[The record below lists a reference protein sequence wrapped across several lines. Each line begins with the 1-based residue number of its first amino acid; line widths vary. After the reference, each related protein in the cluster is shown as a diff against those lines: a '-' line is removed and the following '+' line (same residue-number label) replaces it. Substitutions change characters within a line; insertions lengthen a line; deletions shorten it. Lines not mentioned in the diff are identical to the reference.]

1 MAKPDGHSSALCS
14 PPLLLGAHVSIAG
27 GVHKAIERG
36 AEHGCTAIQI
46 FVKGNTRW
54 DFPPL
59 DALEVK
65 MFKQGRRHSTVKC
78 VIAHGIY
85 LINLAST
92 DRLVR
97 ERSIADVVDELQ
109 RCEALGVDALVIHPG
124 AHGGAGTEAGIRN
137 VARALDTIFEQV
149 GKGRCQL
156 LLETTAGQGTALGA
170 TFDELRSILDQTKHR
185 RRLGVCLDTAHVFAA
200 GYDLR
205 TSEGYDALWRDFD
218 TILGRGLLRAI
229 HLNDSKGRCGSRLD
243 RHEHLG
249 KGLIGAQAFRR
260 LLSDPT
266 LRGVPMVTETPNS
279 PDAQE
284 IRWLFKLAKRA
295 RPASAP

>member
-1 MAKPDGHSSALCS
+1 MGKSDDRLSTRSS

-36 AEHGCTAIQI
+36 TEHGCTAIQI

-54 DFPPL
+54 DFPSLNPL
-59 DALEVK
+59 EIK
-65 MFKQGRRHSTVKC
+65 MFKQARRHSTVKC

-92 DRLVR
+92 DPLIRAK
-97 ERSIADVVDELQ
+97 SIADVVDELR

-124 AHGGAGTEAGIRN
+124 AHGGAGIESGIRN
-137 VARALDTIFEQV
+137 VAHALDDIFEQV

-170 TFDELRSILDQTKHR
+170 SFDELRAILDQTSHR

-205 TSEGYDALWRDFD
+205 TPEGYVRLWRDFD
-218 TILGRGLLRAI
+218 NILGRELLRAI

-260 LLSDPT
+260 LLTDPA
-266 LRGVPMVTETPNS
+266 LGGVPMITETPHS
-279 PDAQE
+279 PDPQE
-284 IRWLFKLAKRA
+284 IRWLFRVAKRA
-295 RPASAP
+295 RLSSAP